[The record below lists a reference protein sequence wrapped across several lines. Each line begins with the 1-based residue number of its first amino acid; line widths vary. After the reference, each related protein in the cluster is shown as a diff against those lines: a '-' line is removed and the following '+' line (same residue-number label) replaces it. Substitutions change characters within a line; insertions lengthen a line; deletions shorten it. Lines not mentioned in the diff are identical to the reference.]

1 MIQEPCPDDLS
12 ARSNVARVCPF
23 HLSSHIHF
31 QLRLLSQIYVPIS
44 IPYPPQFH
52 YRSRPT
58 FQCWWPLMPQYHTL
72 LTDWDASCTSCLHC
86 YNDIWAALRAGQR
99 AALVRLTR
107 SALVCY
113 TSGLDNTGCAIRLR
127 QQANEEWRWT
137 DSSWN
142 WWRRYRVL

>member
-1 MIQEPCPDDLS
+1 ML
-12 ARSNVARVCPF
+12 VA
-23 HLSSHIHF
+23 L
-31 QLRLLSQIYVPIS
+31 
-44 IPYPPQFH
+44 
-52 YRSRPT
+52 
-58 FQCWWPLMPQYHTL
+58 
-72 LTDWDASCTSCLHC
+72 DASISHTTDRLGCIVPSGLHC

-127 QQANEEWRWT
+127 QQANEEWRWS